1 MCRLNMR
8 TRLPGPEISHM
19 KYLCPHAALLLAA
32 CATPAAPAS
41 PAAEA
46 AAPVLAASDPGA
58 ARDVTIYWSP
68 TGPPSSAV
76 MALSAAP
83 DNKVISA
90 FCQPDFLEGEYSL
103 RGDTLAFA
111 GVTAQGEALCSHSE
125 RFLEGQTE
133 GQTLSHGRDLLMI
146 WVAKRRTEEV
156 PPAP

>member
-1 MCRLNMR
+1 
-8 TRLPGPEISHM
+8 M

-46 AAPVLAASDPGA
+46 AAPVLAACDLSSSL
-58 ARDVTIYWSP
+58 DVTMYGSP
-68 TGPPSSAV
+68 TGPPSATV
-76 MALSAAP
+76 MVLSAAP
-83 DNKVISA
+83 DNTVMGV

-111 GVTAQGEALCSHSE
+111 GVTADGEALYSHSG
-125 RFLEGQTE
+125 RFVEGRIE
-133 GQTLSHGRDLLMI
+133 GQTLSHGCDFLMI
-146 WVAKRRTEEV
+146 WVATRRAEEV